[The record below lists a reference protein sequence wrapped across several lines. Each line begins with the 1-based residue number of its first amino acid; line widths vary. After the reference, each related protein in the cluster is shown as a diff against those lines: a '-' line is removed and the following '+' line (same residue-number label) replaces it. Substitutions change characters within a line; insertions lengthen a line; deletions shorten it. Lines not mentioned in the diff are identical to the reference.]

1 MWCHLLHG
9 NVANQSL
16 HPEED
21 AKNKAWRPVPA
32 GLILRP
38 TARFLRWI
46 LLLVCLAVSILCKV
60 PEAGVSLTVV
70 NLCYHELGFDSHW
83 AMKNVCNA
91 LGSAS
96 FMAGAARVMCGE
108 QSSPRIIVMGR
119 ANPSYQAH
127 LSS

>member
-16 HPEED
+16 NPEED
-21 AKNKAWRPVPA
+21 AGNKAWRPIPA
-32 GLILRP
+32 GLISRA
-38 TARFLRWI
+38 TARFLRWT
-46 LLLVCLAVSILCKV
+46 LLPVCLAVSLLCKV
-60 PEAGVSLTVV
+60 PVAGVSLTVV

-83 AMKNVCNA
+83 ATKNVCNA

-96 FMAGAARVMCGE
+96 FMAGAARAMCGE
-108 QSSPRIIVMGR
+108 QSSPQIIVMGR

-127 LSS
+127 LSP